1 MTRLFKSIGMAAA
14 AMMFAA
20 LVGCNSSSS
29 TPTAS
34 SCPDCAAGKACAKCG
49 AKAECADCKAAGKMC
64 AKCEAKKAT
73 K

>member
-1 MTRLFKSIGMAAA
+1 MTRFFKSIGMAAA

-20 LVGCNSSSS
+20 LVGCNSS

-34 SCPDCAAGKACAKCG
+34 NCPDCAAGKACAKCA
-49 AKAECADCKAAGKMC
+49 AKSECADCKAAGKMC
-64 AKCEAKKAT
+64 AKCEAAKKA